1 MGISAAFDT
10 VSALGAVA
18 VLGAVSALVIAAAFG
33 AGLASLCFFD
43 LAFFAAVLLASA
55 VLAGIAADLAAGAPP
70 VAADGG
76 VGVTDG
82 AVAGAGAAGAVGVV
96 VCATAV
102 SEMARA
108 LALSAV
114 NSLFM
119 SCP

>member
-1 MGISAAFDT
+1 MVVVHKGYSDT
-10 VSALGAVA
+10 
-18 VLGAVSALVIAAAFG
+18 
-33 AGLASLCFFD
+33 
-43 LAFFAAVLLASA
+43 AFFAANANFFRYLFKLA
-55 VLAGIAADLAAGAPP
+55 VGLVMEQADAICQ
-70 VAADGG
+70 ADGE

-82 AVAGAGAAGAVGVV
+82 AVAGAGVAGAVGVV